1 MIMNIPEYAN
11 KYEFIVTTKADNDY
25 WFYGAYA
32 NENRAYAAAAEI
44 GGEVFYNGDFL
55 E

>member
-11 KYEFIVTTKADNDY
+11 KYDFIVTTKVDNDY

-32 NENRAYAAAAEI
+32 NEDRASAVAAEI
-44 GGEVFYNGDFL
+44 GGFVINTETFW
-55 E
+55 